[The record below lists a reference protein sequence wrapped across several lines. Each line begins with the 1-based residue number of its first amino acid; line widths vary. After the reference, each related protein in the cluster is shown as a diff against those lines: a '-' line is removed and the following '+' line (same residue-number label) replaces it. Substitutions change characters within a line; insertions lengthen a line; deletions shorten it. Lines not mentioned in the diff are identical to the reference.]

1 MKLNQIIE
9 IAVKEPI
16 SDIHL
21 KVGVAPIVRLNGVLK
36 PLADFDILKDSDL
49 ANLVK
54 ELLNEEQT
62 QRFIKDRELD
72 LAFEFENYRFRVNVY
87 TERGNPSIA
96 MRLISNEIPEI
107 VQLGLPETIKNFCN
121 LKQGL
126 VLVTGSSGQG
136 KSTTLAALVNEVNK
150 TRNTHIITIEDPIE
164 YVYQNK
170 SSIITQRE
178 VGSDTLSFAK
188 ALRSSLREDPDVLLV
203 GEMRDLETIQ
213 NTLTAAETGHLVF
226 ATLHTNNAAE
236 TIDRIID
243 VFPSTK
249 QAQIRTQLAATL
261 VGTIAQRLVPT
272 KQGRRVAAAEVMF
285 VDNAI
290 KNLIRSG
297 KTYQIKNAIQT
308 GKIRGMQSMNASLLN
323 LYKAGVITK
332 ETAIQN
338 SPVPELILD
347 KLKQ

>member
-21 KVGVAPIVRLNGVLK
+21 KVGVAPIVRLNGILQPLPDFDVLK
-36 PLADFDILKDSDL
+36 ETDL

-54 ELLNEEQT
+54 ELLDEEQT
-62 QRFIKDRELD
+62 QKFLKERELD
-72 LAFEFENYRFRVNVY
+72 LAFEFENFRFRVNVY
-87 TERGNPSIA
+87 TERGNPAIA
-96 MRLISNEIPEI
+96 MRLIPSVIPEI
-107 VQLGLPETIKNFCN
+107 GQLGLPETIKNFCN

-136 KSTTLAALVNEVNK
+136 KSTTLAALINEINK

-170 SSIITQRE
+170 KSVITQRE
-178 VGSDTLSFAK
+178 VGEDTLSFSK

-226 ATLHTNNAAE
+226 ATLHTNNASE

-243 VFPSTK
+243 VFPSAK
-249 QAQIRTQLAATL
+249 QAQIKTQLSATL

-272 KQGRRVAAAEVMF
+272 KQGRRVAASEVMF
-285 VDNAI
+285 MDDAI
-290 KNLIRSG
+290 RNLIRTG
-297 KTYQIKNAIQT
+297 KTYQIKNAIET
-308 GKIRGMQSMNASLLN
+308 GKIKGMQSMNASLFN
-323 LYKAGVITK
+323 LYEAGVISK
-332 ETAIQN
+332 ETVIQN
-338 SPVPELILD
+338 SPAPELILE
-347 KLKQ
+347 KLKI